1 MHQIYICGARYTC
14 LSNHNAHK
22 SLCDVCFW
30 ALDPLIDR
38 FYSNLSGAQKTNARR
53 TFMIIEI

>member
-38 FYSNLSGAQKTNARR
+38 FYSNLSIKGFRAQKQRPQ
-53 TFMIIEI
+53 ELL